1 MTRATRILVV
11 DDDADFSAV
20 LRDVLQDEGCTVL
33 EAADGREGLR
43 ILHGGPL
50 PHLILFDLRM
60 PVMDGWQ
67 FHDELQREPG
77 LAAIPVAVLSAISC
91 ARPCG
96 AMHVLHKPIDLQ
108 NLLGLLHA
116 IEAPGRPPPSGWPHL
131 L

>member
-1 MTRATRILVV
+1 MTRATQILVV

-20 LRDVLQDEGCTVL
+20 LRDLLQDEGCTVR
-33 EAADGREGLR
+33 EAADGREALR

-60 PVMDGWQ
+60 PVMNGWQ
-67 FHDELQREPG
+67 FHDELQREPA

-116 IEAPGRPPPSGWPHL
+116 IEAPDRPPASGWPHL
-131 L
+131 F